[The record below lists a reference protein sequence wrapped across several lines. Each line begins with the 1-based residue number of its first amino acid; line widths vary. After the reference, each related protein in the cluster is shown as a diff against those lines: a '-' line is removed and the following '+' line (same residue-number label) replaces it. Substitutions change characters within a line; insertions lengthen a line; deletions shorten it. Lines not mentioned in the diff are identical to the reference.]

1 MKNIRKLLLTLYWSF
16 APNNYSPGDPRAFP
30 GVTMNSPEVISITV
44 LQSFDF
50 LDSRHHP
57 GQFSKWR
64 ISCNLS
70 QPRVDAGSS

>member
-30 GVTMNSPEVISITV
+30 GVTMNSHEVISITV

-50 LDSRHHP
+50 PPDGYEFAVGHFFGVR
-57 GQFSKWR
+57 
-64 ISCNLS
+64 
-70 QPRVDAGSS
+70 